1 MARNWTMAD
10 AIKAIAEQNMEDVK
24 DIYRR
29 FPTFAMMATRAVGGD
44 NEAACNIIAS
54 LPEWATV
61 NKFEKAM
68 KNDVETVEE
77 STSDEQEDVT
87 TTEEPEE
94 KPKAKPAKKAEKPAP
109 KKTKAENTG
118 KKLSSKEAYALI
130 SKSGRMKDL
139 KAKGYEAKI
148 SDMLEYLEKYPIN
161 EDAAADDEVETEV
174 KTDEYA
180 DKTPMELFKECK
192 KAGIKA
198 APKKDKSYYIELL
211 KKANE
216 ASEPDDDDS
225 WDDEE
230 EVVEEKPKKAKA
242 KAEKKPAKKAKP
254 APKVEEPEDDDDEDW
269 DI

>member
-29 FPTFAMMATRAVGGD
+29 FPTFAMLATRAVGGD
-44 NEAACNIIAS
+44 NEAACDIIAS

-61 NKFEKAM
+61 GKFEKSM
-68 KNDVETVEE
+68 KNNSETVEE
-77 STSDEQEDVT
+77 STSDEQEDVA

-94 KPKAKPAKKAEKPAP
+94 KPTKKVKAEKSE
-109 KKTKAENTG
+109 KKAKLTGGKAYEMVKAAG
-118 KKLSSKEAYALI
+118 KL
-130 SKSGRMKDL
+130 KDM
-139 KAKGYEAKI
+139 KAKGFGTKAADYIAYAE
-148 SDMLEYLEKYPIN
+148 EYLN
-161 EDAAADDEVETEV
+161 NSDSDEDFEEIVPEVED
-174 KTDEYA
+174 DEYA
-180 DKTPMELFKECK
+180 DKTVMDLFKECK

-216 ASEPDDDDS
+216 DSEPDDDDS

-254 APKVEEPEDDDDEDW
+254 APKVEEPEEDDDEDW

>member
-1 MARNWTMAD
+1 MAKNWTMAE

-44 NEAACNIIAS
+44 NEAACNMIAS

-68 KNDVETVEE
+68 KNDVETTEE
-77 STSDEQEDVT
+77 VVGDEQEDVAEPD
-87 TTEEPEE
+87 EEEVVSE
-94 KPKAKPAKKAEKPAP
+94 KTKKIEKKSA
-109 KKTKAENTG
+109 KKTKAEKPEEKAKLTG
-118 KKLSSKEAYALI
+118 GKAYEMVKAAGKL
-130 SKSGRMKDL
+130 KDM
-139 KAKGYEAKI
+139 KAKGFGTKAADFI
-148 SDMLEYLEKYPIN
+148 AYLEQYPIVSDEES
-161 EDAAADDEVETEV
+161 EDEAEA
-174 KTDEYA
+174 DEYS
-180 DKTPMELFKECK
+180 DKSVMDLFKECK

-198 APKKDKSYYIELL
+198 APKKDKSYYIALL

-216 ASEPDDDDS
+216 DPEPDTDGDD
-225 WDDEE
+225 WDEIE
-230 EVVEEKPKKAKA
+230 PEVEEKPKKA

-254 APKVEEPEDDDDEDW
+254 APKAEDDEDDDEDW

>member
-1 MARNWTMAD
+1 MAKNWTMAE

-68 KNDVETVEE
+68 KNDVETTEE
-77 STSDEQEDVT
+77 VAGDEHEDVAESDD
-87 TTEEPEE
+87 EEVVPEKTKKIE
-94 KPKAKPAKKAEKPAP
+94 KKPAKKAQNEPETGNIDLDGMNAGEMFEHI
-109 KKTKAENTG
+109 KAAG
-118 KKLSSKEAYALI
+118 KA
-130 SKSGRMKDL
+130 KDL
-139 KAKGYEAKI
+139 AAKGYSKKKADVK
-148 SDMLEYLEKYPIN
+148 EYIEKYMSGEI
-161 EDAAADDEVETEV
+161 EADDEPATE
-174 KTDEYA
+174 TDEYS
-180 DKTPMELFKECK
+180 DKSAMDLFKECK

-198 APKKDKSYYIELL
+198 APKKDKSYYIALL

-216 ASEPDDDDS
+216 DPEPDTDDDD
-225 WDDEE
+225 WDEIE
-230 EVVEEKPKKAKA
+230 PEVEEKPKKA

-254 APKVEEPEDDDDEDW
+254 APKAEEPEDDDDEDW